1 MIIKD
6 NKLLKSIAYFDLDG
20 AKRLIKTIHKAMADG
35 TLRLIWQSGYF
46 LIVTPKTLW
55 ATPHEQYL
63 TVESNVNWTITAP

>member
-35 TLRLIWQSGYF
+35 TLRLIWQSDHF